1 MHFIRARL
9 VAGVILGVATAMVSF
24 TPAGLAATKA
34 SSPNAVDLPV
44 PAIPG
49 VAPLPGPIAAP
60 AKPASNMG
68 ILHISP
74 DQAVAGT
81 PMRISG
87 SHLPAKASV
96 ELTWSSANNTWVVDP
111 EPDSVNYLGRASTAV
126 TVVLAHAATNA
137 AGAFSTTVRAPQD
150 WGGVHD
156 IYAVVNGV
164 EDAHGGFIVSRSVTI
179 SPRSGPVGTPITV
192 TYRGIGASLYE
203 GGASLLYDNHY
214 VGEMMA
220 NWTRGVARVVIRASG
235 TVGPHVIQVGDA
247 ISFLYLNLPQSPLP
261 FATGATATFQVTAD
275 SKLPAASIDWPDDV
289 APTISARTTL
299 AQTGA
304 TVTSGASLALS
315 VTRGAVGDS
324 FQATVSGL
332 TPGVPAQLVWSTVV
346 GSRVNCKSVCWAF
359 TSVPLATAT
368 PSGASLSS
376 NLTVPDGLGGWH
388 VVQVEQDN
396 KVLAQVPFYLQESL
410 VGQGVSAIT
419 LKEGQAFTIHLKG
432 VGWTQLDNTI
442 AVDYDNSYLGY
453 GCGFNSNGDVVLPLH
468 ATGGPG
474 IHLIDIYPMIYT
486 ESPSFANTPY
496 GMVPVLTYAQDEPAL
511 ALGYHLPSIRLAIR
525 IVR

>member
-1 MHFIRARL
+1 MNLIRARL
-9 VAGVILGVATAMVSF
+9 AGGVSLGVATALVSF
-24 TPAGLAATKA
+24 APTSLAATPPG
-34 SSPNAVDLPV
+34 STNAIALPA

-49 VAPLPGPIAAP
+49 AAALPGPIAAA

-68 ILHISP
+68 ILKVNP

-81 PMRISG
+81 PVHISG
-87 SHLPAKASV
+87 SHLPANASV
-96 ELTWSSANNTWVVDP
+96 EITWSSANNTWVVDP
-111 EPDSVNYLGRASTAV
+111 EPDSVNYLGRTSTPV
-126 TVVLAHAATNA
+126 TVVLTHATTNA
-137 AGAFSTTVRAPQD
+137 VGGFSTTVRAPED

-179 SPRSGPVGTPITV
+179 SPRRGPVGTPITI

-235 TVGPHVIQVGDA
+235 AVGPHVIQVGDA
-247 ISFLYLNLPQSPLP
+247 ISFLYLNLAQSPLP
-261 FATGATATFQVTAD
+261 FAKGATATFEVTAD
-275 SKLPAASIDWPDDV
+275 TTLPAPSIDWPADV
-289 APTISARTTL
+289 APTVSARTTL
-299 AQTGA
+299 EPTGSPTA
-304 TVTSGASLALS
+304 SGTSLALS
-315 VTRGAVGDS
+315 PTRGAVGDT
-324 FQATVSGL
+324 FQANVNGL
-332 TPGVPAQLVWSTVV
+332 SPGVPTQLLWSTVV

-359 TSVPLATAT
+359 TSVSLATAT
-368 PSGASLSS
+368 PSGTSLSS
-376 NLTVPDGLGGWH
+376 KLTVPDGLGGWH

-396 KVLAQVPFYLQESL
+396 KVLAQIPFYLQESL
-410 VGQGVSAIT
+410 VGQGLSAIT

-496 GMVPVLTYAQDEPAL
+496 GMVPVLTYAEDEPSL
-511 ALGYHLPSIRLAIR
+511 ALGYHLPAIRLAIR